1 MINIQFKIQN
11 NQIKIFD
18 INPRLSS
25 TIKMRDLLGFKDCLW
40 WINEKLKIPN
50 KKLIKIKKNKT
61 IVKYFQEKIIN

>member
-25 TIKMRDLLGFKDCLW
+25 TIKMRDLLGLKIVCGGLM
-40 WINEKLKIPN
+40 KTKIPN